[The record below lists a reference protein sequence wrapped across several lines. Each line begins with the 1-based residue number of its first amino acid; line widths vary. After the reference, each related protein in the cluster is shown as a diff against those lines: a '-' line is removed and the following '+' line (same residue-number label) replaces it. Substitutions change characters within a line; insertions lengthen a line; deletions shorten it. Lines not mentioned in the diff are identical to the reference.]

1 MGTRAKAG
9 TCLVM
14 LVELALPLLREAER
28 QCPRTG
34 PGAKPFYPDW
44 LIGLL
49 IMVAVL
55 KGKKAK
61 SAQYRFLKETAHRS
75 QIAQATGDKRFPPR
89 STFFRR
95 YRRAHRLFQTAI
107 RLQGAQAITEG
118 ITDARDIAVDKSLIA
133 AHGPAWHKRDR
144 ERGKVPAGVD
154 CDSTWGYS
162 EHDGW
167 VQGYS
172 YEVVVSATPATT
184 VFPLLA
190 SVDTA
195 STSETRT
202 FAAKIGQ
209 LPDSMQ
215 TVSADSAY
223 DTNAYG
229 EAVEFDD
236 RGRRTGRR
244 FLCPENPRHGGR
256 KKTKPGN
263 ADASRAKSRALR
275 RERKRFFSSRRGRR
289 IYSRRKKTVEP
300 FNQWFKSL
308 FELEGCVWHRGLE
321 NNRTQ
326 ILAAIFVYQLLVRY
340 NFKRQRKNGRVRWI
354 LDAL

>member
-1 MGTRAKAG
+1 MA
-9 TCLVM
+9 V
-14 LVELALPLLREAER
+14 PLLREAER

-34 PGAKPFYPDW
+34 PGAKPQLPDW
-44 LIGLL
+44 WIGVL

-55 KGKKAK
+55 KHKKCK
-61 SAQYRFLKETAHRS
+61 SAQYRFLSEKSNRE
-75 QIAQATGDKRFPPR
+75 QLAQAVGNQRFPAR

-95 YRRAHRLFQTAI
+95 YRRAHHLFRTAV
-107 RLQGAQAITEG
+107 RLQGERAIAEG
-118 ITDARDIAVDKSLIA
+118 VTDPCDVAVDKSLIA
-133 AHGPAWHKRDR
+133 ARGPAWHKRDR
-144 ERGKVPAGVD
+144 ERNKVPVGVD
-154 CDSTWGYS
+154 RDSTWGYS

-172 YEVVVSATPATT
+172 YEVVVSATPGTV
-184 VFPLLA
+184 VFPLQA

-202 FAAKIGQ
+202 FSDKIGQ
-209 LPDSMQ
+209 LSNATR
-215 TVSADSAY
+215 TVSADSGY
-223 DTNAYG
+223 DTNAHG
-229 EAVEFDD
+229 EKVEWDD

-256 KKTKPGN
+256 RKTKPCH

-275 RERKRFFSSRRGRR
+275 RERKRFFSSRHGRR

-308 FELEGCVWHRGLE
+308 FELDGCVWHRGLE

-326 ILAAIFVYQLLVRY
+326 ISAAIFVYQLLVRY
-340 NFKRQRKNGRVRWI
+340 NFKCRQKNGRVRWM
-354 LDAL
+354 LDVL